1 MTGFIHKESANGK
14 WKQYSL
20 IEQLG
25 NVGSEV
31 GRTIKWFRKNEKD
44 RFESSFERA
53 LELFDLTL
61 ADERWKGR
69 RKEITRARE
78 IFCTLLIDPDSVK
91 NLDKELDSLD
101 EYFLQFA
108 IAANSNKRNN

>member
-1 MTGFIHKESANGK
+1 MTDFIHKELANGK

-20 IEQLG
+20 IEQFA
-25 NVGSEV
+25 NIGSEV

-78 IFCTLLIDPDSVK
+78 LLCTLILDPDSVM
-91 NLDKELDSLD
+91 NLDKELNSLD
-101 EYFLQFA
+101 EYFLQFG
-108 IAANSNKRNN
+108 IAANSAKRNN